1 MTSPAAERSPGQT
14 IESLLEEV
22 TRVAATMQRD
32 DLAARLMGSRV
43 RVARPE
49 TVIAVVGEFKRGK
62 SSLVNGLL
70 GDSVCP
76 VDDDIATATLTVL
89 RQGTGPAFA
98 WRKVDGTQVREA
110 VSAEE
115 LPGLLSERANRGAGN
130 EVDLVEIQLNNPF
143 LARGTVLVDTPG
155 VGGLTAGYSGMT
167 LGYLHVADAL
177 LFVTDAAAP
186 LTASEIDF
194 LRRATEVCPAVMVV
208 LTKTD
213 LYPEWRRIRESDAET
228 LASLGLAVPVVPVSS
243 LLRTMAFG
251 RRDASLNADSGYP
264 ELLDAIAARVLDP
277 ARSRATTRAVADLA
291 LATEQ
296 IVSALLTEEQTLLDP
311 SITSSHVERLTSE
324 RDRLERLRAGGARWQ
339 IVLNDDFAD
348 LVADVDHRFRQV
360 VRHAN
365 READDAIEASDPA
378 DAWETVSGQTRDEMA
393 EAAVRVVRALEAGTD
408 AIAEK
413 IVEALQEEDIRLDR
427 ALGKATPVEVGNL
440 WSARAPEV
448 RYIAD
453 NAATGWASLR
463 GAQGGILVF
472 GMLGSLAGVILTTG
486 AMVGVGAL
494 FGGKQLFEERRRQV
508 TVRRQKA
515 RNAIRQF
522 LDDVQFEVGKSM
534 RDLSRELQRQ
544 LRDHFSERIGGMV
557 RSCAT
562 TAETLQKALQQSES
576 DRARRLAE
584 VRRDL
589 EVLAR
594 AQQRTE
600 ALARE
605 SMG

>member
-1 MTSPAAERSPGQT
+1 MTSPTAKRSPAQT

-22 TRVAATMQRD
+22 ARVAATMQRE
-32 DLAARLMGSRV
+32 DLAARLMVSRA

-49 TVIAVVGEFKRGK
+49 TVVAVVGEFKRGK

-70 GDSVCP
+70 GDAVCP

-89 RQGTGPAFA
+89 RHGTGPAFA
-98 WRKVDGTQVREA
+98 WRKVDGTQVREPVA
-110 VSAEE
+110 PEE
-115 LPGLLSERANRGAGN
+115 LPGLLSERANHVAGN
-130 EVDLVEIQLNNPF
+130 EVDLVEIQLNNPL
-143 LARGTVLVDTPG
+143 LARGIALVDTPG

-177 LFVTDAAAP
+177 LFVTDASAP
-186 LTASEIDF
+186 LTSSELDF
-194 LRRATEVCPAVMVV
+194 LLRAVEACPAVIVA
-208 LTKTD
+208 LAKTD
-213 LYPEWRRIRESDAET
+213 LYPEWRRILESDTAT
-228 LASLGLAVPVVPVSS
+228 LLSLGLAIPVIPVSS
-243 LLRTMAFG
+243 LLRTIAFG
-251 RRDASLNADSGYP
+251 RRDASLNGESGYP

-296 IVSALLTEEQTLLDP
+296 LGSALLTEEQTLVDP
-311 SITSSHVERLTSE
+311 ASATSQVQRLTAE
-324 RDRLERLRAGGARWQ
+324 RDRLERLRTGGARWQ
-339 IVLNDDFAD
+339 TVLNDDFGD
-348 LVADVDHRFRQV
+348 LVADVDHRFRQA
-360 VRHAN
+360 VRQAN
-365 READDAIEASDPA
+365 RDADDAIEASDPA
-378 DAWETVSGQTRDEMA
+378 DSWETIAGEARERMA
-393 EAAVRVVRALEAGTD
+393 EASVRVVRDLEAGTD
-408 AIAEK
+408 AIAAK
-413 IVEALQEEDIRLDR
+413 IVEVLQEEDIRLDQ

-440 WSARAPEV
+440 WNARAPEV

-494 FGGKQLFEERRRQV
+494 FGGKQLFEERKRQV

-515 RNAIRQF
+515 RTAIRQF

-544 LRDHFSERIGGMV
+544 LRDHFSERIGEIV

-562 TAETLQKALQQSES
+562 TADTLQKALQQSEGE
-576 DRARRLAE
+576 RVRRLGE
-584 VRRDL
+584 VRRDI
-589 EVLAR
+589 EVLADVQR
-594 AQQRTE
+594 RTE

-605 SMG
+605 SMS